1 MSEEYII
8 RHCAPT
14 LAGLKTANMF
24 TYRYEDINEVLES
37 LRAWNKILGKKGMRV
52 IPLSVGD
59 GKVIVYLYRVESLKN
74 DLADSKAA
82 NLLNNLGY
90 SSDNPNKCLHELR
103 KNLNNCMSGTF
114 PHEIGLF
121 LGYPPDDV
129 LGFIEKKKPAYELVG
144 NWKVYSNPE
153 EAQRKF
159 DQYRK
164 CTDVYGKLW
173 KDGVSIGK
181 LAVKSKSDS
190 QSI

>member
-24 TYRYEDINEVLES
+24 TYQYNDINEVLKS
-37 LRAWNKILGKKGMRV
+37 LRAWNKILSKKGMRI
-52 IPLSVGD
+52 IPLCVSN
-59 GKVIVYLYRVESLKN
+59 GKVIVYLYRINSLKN
-74 DLADSKAA
+74 DLADDKAS
-82 NLLNNLGY
+82 LLLSRLGY
-90 SSDNPNKCLHELR
+90 ESDNPNKCLYELR
-103 KNLNNCMSGTF
+103 RHLSESGSGSF

-129 LGFIEKKKPAYELVG
+129 LGFIEKKKPPYELVG

-159 DQYRK
+159 DLYRK
-164 CTDVYGKLW
+164 CTDIYGKLW
-173 KDGVSIGK
+173 REGVSIGK
-181 LAVKSKSDS
+181 LAVKA
-190 QSI
+190 